1 MHIDTSLKIKFKL
14 LDKTMKAPTR
24 GSSYAAG
31 WDLHAAEDIE
41 LRPYRA
47 QLIRTGVAVSLPP
60 NTALLIMSR
69 SGFSVKNQV
78 ITPNG
83 VGLIDEDYRGE
94 LRLNGLWIPPM
105 NETLEVVHFI
115 TTSVSTKGVFKIKK
129 YDRIAQCILVPYYD
143 QMWEEVDELPETK
156 RGHGGFGSTGI

>member
-1 MHIDTSLKIKFKL
+1 MKIQFKF
-14 LDKTMKAPTR
+14 LDKTMKVPSR
-24 GSSYAAG
+24 GSEFAAG
-31 WDLHAAEDIE
+31 WDLCAAEDVE
-41 LRPYRA
+41 LKPYKA
-47 QLIRTGVAVSLPP
+47 QLIRTGIAISLPP

-69 SGFSVKNQV
+69 SGFSVKNQI
-78 ITPNG
+78 ITPNS

-94 LRLNGLWIPPM
+94 LRLNGLWIPPVD
-105 NETLEVVHFI
+105 TSLEVMHFI

-143 QMWEEVDELPETK
+143 QMWEEVDELPETR